1 MKFSHDAN
9 FRSRFGIAKV
19 ERSTS
24 PNCGDKHRGP
34 PFRTGPGPT
43 YRSKWVDDDT
53 ISNGCLKVKVFIADA
68 TNLAM
73 NVSAN
78 FLTLLACLGVQKSV
92 NHLPTR
98 HTVEICIEMSVSGST
113 PAARTQTRGIDPVT
127 PNARWRVNCN
137 S

>member
-24 PNCGDKHRGP
+24 PKCGDKNRGP

-53 ISNGCLKVKVFIADA
+53 ISNGCLEVKVFIADV
-68 TNLAM
+68 TDLAM
-73 NVSAN
+73 NVSTN
-78 FLTLLACLGVQKSV
+78 FSTLLACLGVQKSV
-92 NHLPTR
+92 NHVPTR
-98 HTVEICIEMSVSGST
+98 HTVEICIKTSLSRST
-113 PAARTQTRGIDPVT
+113 TVAYTATRGIDAVA